1 MTRRTLAAALS
12 APALRATVR
21 GGAALLAVLAAL
33 LMLVLPAWAGATVLW
48 KADAES
54 ALSNAWAAGNAFDV
68 LSGQGTFTTNAAWS
82 TTTRVTRV
90 TSPVAQGTM
99 AYAMTVV
106 SSDHD
111 FYTTNAQRTEVGQGN
126 PSRTMPTGGDRQFR
140 QGDDMWVAWQLQ
152 VPASYP
158 IPTSWVTFTQFKGA
172 GTGNGPF
179 GIYFDGNKLSL
190 GKSQDQTY
198 GNVNIASVWSSP
210 TTTVRDQWIKLLLH
224 VKWSTGSD
232 GSYELWGDLKDGLG
246 FRRLKA
252 LTSGWTL
259 KFDPSNLS
267 PVIVH
272 ARIGIYRA
280 AVATTSTVYY
290 DGFNASTTRGDATL
304 TAFGESL

>member
-1 MTRRTLAAALS
+1 MTRRTPAAALS